1 MPQKPKFRLGRPK
14 RRRAST
20 AHADEQCDAA
30 LGTEDLAASADEY
43 EEVKTSRKYAD
54 DRILLYAQLAWA
66 PDYKEIFRFEAEING
81 SLDSVEDYASG
92 YRKRQMRAGVEG
104 VAEDSAM
111 RISEDRERLER
122 ERNVHYVP
130 FSQAMKGVNFL
141 IDQVP
146 THTWRVE
153 RKAKRVVGRAYATK
167 LLWQMLEC
175 RPPPS
180 TPENEFFQMFVYD
193 QTYATAGGGHGVG
206 SNSHNGVGRFDA
218 EGKRI
223 RVQREVYINAFD
235 VHIGMASAL
244 RPS

>member
-1 MPQKPKFRLGRPK
+1 
-14 RRRAST
+14 
-20 AHADEQCDAA
+20 
-30 LGTEDLAASADEY
+30 
-43 EEVKTSRKYAD
+43 
-54 DRILLYAQLAWA
+54 
-66 PDYKEIFRFEAEING
+66 
-81 SLDSVEDYASG
+81 
-92 YRKRQMRAGVEG
+92 
-104 VAEDSAM
+104 
-111 RISEDRERLER
+111 
-122 ERNVHYVP
+122 
-130 FSQAMKGVNFL
+130 MKGVNFL

-223 RVQREVYINAFD
+223 RTAGGHCEAGAQCEGARQAYQ
-235 VHIGMASAL
+235 AL
-244 RPS
+244 PPQAARTA